1 MVFFS
6 AFQQSYLWLPLV
18 GLIVGVLATMI
29 GSGGGFFFPLVLI
42 LFFGTSSQ
50 VAVATS
56 LAATLPLCI
65 VGSVGHYR
73 RGNIHPKLALVF
85 GVAGV
90 LGAVAG
96 AWITQQME
104 SEQLKT
110 AFGVY
115 SLMLAAVIF
124 LNSRKKKRAVKIM
137 EKEGKK
143 RKQGQLVL
151 GSAYG
156 FVGGI
161 ISGTFGTSG
170 SAPVLAGLVALDV
183 PIRLVIGTSLAV
195 VFINTISALGG
206 HVLLGEID
214 ITLVLFLTSGTTIGA
229 AAGPRLLGKIKLE
242 RSEGN
247 VRVWFALVVFIFGL
261 ILIFA

>member
-1 MVFFS
+1 MIFYS
-6 AFQQSYLWLPLV
+6 EFQQSYLWLPLL
-18 GLIVGVLATMI
+18 GLIVGMLATMI
-29 GSGGGFFFPLVLI
+29 GSGGGFFFPLILI
-42 LFFGTSSQ
+42 LFFGISSH

-73 RGNIHPKLALVF
+73 RGNIHSKLLLVF
-85 GVAGV
+85 GAAGI

-110 AFGVY
+110 AFGIY
-115 SLMLAAVIF
+115 SLVLAAVIF
-124 LNSRKKKRAVKIM
+124 LNNRKRKKHGSSTEVKQ
-137 EKEGKK
+137 KK
-143 RKQGQLVL
+143 LKHGFYSQGT
-151 GSAYG
+151 AYG
-156 FVGGI
+156 LAGGI

-170 SAPVLAGLVALDV
+170 SAPVLAGLVALNT
-183 PIRLVIGTSLAV
+183 PIRVVIGTSLAI
-195 VFINTISALGG
+195 VFINTVSALAG
-206 HVLLGEID
+206 HVLLGQID
-214 ITLVLFLTSGTTIGA
+214 LTLVLFLTAGTVIGA
-229 AAGPRLLGKIKLE
+229 ATGPRLLGKIKLE

-247 VRVWFALVVFIFGL
+247 IRSWFALVIFIFGW

>member
-29 GSGGGFFFPLVLI
+29 GSGGGFFFPLILI
-42 LFFGTSSQ
+42 LFFGTSSH

-73 RGNIHPKLALVF
+73 GGNIHPKLVLVF
-85 GVAGV
+85 GAAGV
-90 LGAVAG
+90 LGAVVG
-96 AWITQQME
+96 AWVTQQME
-104 SEQLKT
+104 SEQLKI

-115 SLMLAAVIF
+115 SLVLAAVIF
-124 LNSRKKKRAVKIM
+124 LNNRRKKKQEQHI
-137 EKEGKK
+137 EKEK
-143 RKQGQLVL
+143 RRLKCRLYTQ

-161 ISGTFGTSG
+161 ISGIFGTSG
-170 SAPVLAGLVALDV
+170 SAPVLAGLVALNT

-195 VFINTISALGG
+195 VFINTISALSG

-214 ITLVLFLTSGTTIGA
+214 LTLVLFLTAGTVIGA
-229 AAGPRLLGKIKLE
+229 AIGPHLLGKIKLE
-242 RSEGN
+242 RSERN
-247 VRVWFALVVFIFGL
+247 IRKWFALIIFIFGM